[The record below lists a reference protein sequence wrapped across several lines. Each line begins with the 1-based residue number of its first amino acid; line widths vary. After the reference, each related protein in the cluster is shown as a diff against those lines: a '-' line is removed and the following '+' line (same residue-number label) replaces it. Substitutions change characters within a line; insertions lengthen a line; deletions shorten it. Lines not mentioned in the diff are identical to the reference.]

1 LIGQAVSELHLGRTP
16 EAEAAF
22 QQAIDID
29 SKNAD
34 LLANLIVL
42 NTVLGKDT
50 TETITQLRDVS
61 KEHQILVDLEA
72 KMESFD
78 AAASKYTPKFEP

>member
-1 LIGQAVSELHLGRTP
+1 LP

-22 QQAIDID
+22 QQAVELDG
-29 SKNAD
+29 KNAD

-50 TETITQLRDVS
+50 VALKKQLQEVQPKHQLLEDLAAKTEAFEQAR
-61 KEHQILVDLEA
+61 
-72 KMESFD
+72 
-78 AAASKYTPKFEP
+78 SKYTPKFEP